1 MRKYVIMGVQGSGKG
16 TQAALLAADL
26 DLTHISVGDIFR
38 WHVQHHTK
46 IGAQVRR
53 IMAAG
58 DLVDDDLVES
68 VVRERL
74 GQHDWNYGFVVDG
87 FPRNQRQAEFFL
99 ESYDIDAVIHLD
111 LPDTEVRRRVLAR
124 RLCSRCGMDY
134 NLIAHR
140 PEVEGRCDVC
150 GGELVSREDDT
161 EQALAARLRA
171 YHAKTDPVLDL
182 FRRKEFVVTVDA
194 QPDKATVQWMIRE
207 QLQLPARDDA
217 EQRPASDQ

>member
-1 MRKYVIMGVQGSGKG
+1 
-16 TQAALLAADL
+16 
-26 DLTHISVGDIFR
+26 
-38 WHVQHHTK
+38 
-46 IGAQVRR
+46 
-53 IMAAG
+53 
-58 DLVDDDLVES
+58 
-68 VVRERL
+68 
-74 GQHDWNYGFVVDG
+74 
-87 FPRNQRQAEFFL
+87 
-99 ESYDIDAVIHLD
+99 
-111 LPDTEVRRRVLAR
+111 
-124 RLCSRCGMDY
+124 MDY